1 MYNKSQN
8 NINIKRI
15 LYIIPN
21 IRDNEKKNSKGL
33 HHIL

>member
-21 IRDNEKKNSKGL
+21 IRDNEKKKF
-33 HHIL
+33 